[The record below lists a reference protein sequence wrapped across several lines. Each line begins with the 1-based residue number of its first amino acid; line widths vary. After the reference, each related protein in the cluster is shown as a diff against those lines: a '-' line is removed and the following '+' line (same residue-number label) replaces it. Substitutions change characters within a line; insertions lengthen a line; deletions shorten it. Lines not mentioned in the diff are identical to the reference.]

1 MLRKLRLKQSMPEA
15 LWLLLIIRYYT
26 KLLEKIKML
35 KKRKRSHL
43 RRKRIPTSI
52 LLRSKRKVCPFKEA
66 GIDRIDY
73 KDVELLKNYVTQ
85 GGKIIPSRISG
96 VCAANQRKLKT
107 AVRRA
112 RNLALLS
119 TMKGYVPQ
127 QVSVDRRFSSR
138 RNTNPAQTTVL

>member
-1 MLRKLRLKQSMPEA
+1 
-15 LWLLLIIRYYT
+15 
-26 KLLEKIKML
+26 ML

-52 LLRSKRKVCPFKEA
+52 LLRSKLKVCPFKEA
-66 GIDRIDY
+66 GINRIDY
-73 KDVELLKNYVTQ
+73 KDVEMIKNYVTE

-107 AVRRA
+107 AIQRA

-119 TMKGYVPQ
+119 PMKGYVPQ
-127 QVSVDRRFSSR
+127 KVNVDRRFSE
-138 RNTNPAQTTVL
+138 

>member
-1 MLRKLRLKQSMPEA
+1 MQK
-15 LWLLLIIRYYT
+15 
-26 KLLEKIKML
+26 
-35 KKRKRSHL
+35 KKRRTHL

-52 LLRSKRKVCPFKEA
+52 LLRSKRKLCPFKEA

-73 KDVELLKNYVTQ
+73 KDVELLKDYVTQ

-96 VCAANQRKLKT
+96 VCSSNQRKLKI

-119 TMKGYVPQ
+119 PMKGYVPQ
-127 QVSVDRRFSSR
+127 KLNTDRRFSV
-138 RNTNPAQTTVL
+138 QTSSIASASGEREIKPDNREKIDIQT

>member
-119 TMKGYVPQ
+119 PMKGYVPQ

>member
-1 MLRKLRLKQSMPEA
+1 
-15 LWLLLIIRYYT
+15 
-26 KLLEKIKML
+26 ML

-66 GIDRIDY
+66 GIERIDY
-73 KDVELLKNYVTQ
+73 KDVELLKSYVTE

-96 VCAANQRKLKT
+96 VCAANQRKLKI
-107 AVRRA
+107 AIRRA

-119 TMKGYVPQ
+119 PMKGYVAQ
-127 QVSVDRRFSSR
+127 QVIFNRGISQNS
-138 RNTNPAQTTVL
+138 NTDL